1 RLQRHADAARAAGRA
16 GADGVRQSLKR
27 RLAIADW
34 VSAGPPFAQNLRHY
48 PDEARIDSMRQ
59 AQRESLTTVFTI
71 DHDDFETY
79 RFGGRRRLRILPS
92 R

>member
-1 RLQRHADAARAAGRA
+1 
-16 GADGVRQSLKR
+16 
-27 RLAIADW
+27 
-34 VSAGPPFAQNLRHY
+34 
-48 PDEARIDSMRQ
+48 MRQ